1 MRILNSAVPAVTIL
15 LVTVLAALP
24 WGIGPEHRFFLPHL
38 SYLAIHYWTLRYP
51 ERVPEWAVFASGLT
65 LDVMTSGPLGY
76 WSLVFLIGYVIA
88 VLQSP
93 WAGGGKATRWGLV
106 ISALVM
112 LGTIEWGLASLYYFE
127 WADWRPYAMAAF
139 GIGLAYPLIAFMLQL
154 FNPAP
159 DAGRTRGRG
168 G

>member
-1 MRILNSAVPAVTIL
+1 M
-15 LVTVLAALP
+15 
-24 WGIGPEHRFFLPHL
+24 
-38 SYLAIHYWTLRYP
+38 
-51 ERVPEWAVFASGLT
+51 PEWAVFASGLT